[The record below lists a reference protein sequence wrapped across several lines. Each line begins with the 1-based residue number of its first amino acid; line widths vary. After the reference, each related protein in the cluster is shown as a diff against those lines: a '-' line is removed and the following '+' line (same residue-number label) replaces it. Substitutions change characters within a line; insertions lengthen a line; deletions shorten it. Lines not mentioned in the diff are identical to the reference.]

1 MGGKEYDQWKKRQRK
16 QIEIDVWN
24 SSTVTENQRERPEAP
39 AVWYKRPIHRDQKK
53 KNHEVDQSHKKL
65 EMVLE
70 GKCEDD
76 FTECYGYLKYTTYKV
91 ALSAG
96 IHKKE

>member
-1 MGGKEYDQWKKRQRK
+1 MCGIVLLLLKIKGKGQKHLLCDIKDQST
-16 QIEIDVWN
+16 EI
-24 SSTVTENQRERPEAP
+24 R
-39 AVWYKRPIHRDQKK
+39 KK

-76 FTECYGYLKYTTYKV
+76 FTECYSYLKYTTYKV